1 MTKPRIWPNPD
12 YDSILWELIFDL
24 DYDIYLFGHLQV
36 TGGTSAAGYAHQIRS
51 TWYHLPSFWLADSL
65 CNVFSAP
72 FGISA
77 PIGLVWKFSVGM
89 HGVTYLVVIH
99 LVFTFLYFNV
109 VFSCLSSSWH
119 GLVIHFARELLA
131 PSWCCACFVS
141 RFLYTCFVVPARE
154 GSAALHVVWMF
165 LLLPIL
171 SENGFSLLEIDFVC
185 LTSDSLTTD
194 QYFVETFTCCLF
206 TIWRL
211 ILLKIYM
218 QALDLWYWMP
228 I

>member
-1 MTKPRIWPNPD
+1 MIQYCTNSSLTSIMTFTYLDICKWRVALVRQDMLTRSGAPD
-12 YDSILWELIFDL
+12 IICLPFGWWIHFALSFLPPFWHFSPYWLGMEVLCRNAWCHIFGGDTFSF
-24 DYDIYLFGHLQV
+24 YLFIFQCG
-36 TGGTSAAGYAHQIRS
+36 
-51 TWYHLPSFWLADSL
+51 
-65 CNVFSAP
+65 
-72 FGISA
+72 
-77 PIGLVWKFSVGM
+77 
-89 HGVTYLVVIH
+89 
-99 LVFTFLYFNV
+99 

-141 RFLYTCFVVPARE
+141 CFLYTCFVVPARE

-206 TIWRL
+206 TIKNL
-211 ILLKIYM
+211 TNCSSTPYHKL
-218 QALDLWYWMP
+218 P
-228 I
+228 